1 MGESSYSPGLPVV
14 LEDLEVEEDDEG
26 EGQGDGG
33 DEPVPAK
40 AEERSK
46 SSWWDWHKSN
56 QQKKTVKQSTT
67 VSIDCS

>member
-26 EGQGDGG
+26 EGQGNGG

-40 AEERSK
+40 AEKIPK
-46 SSWWDWHKSN
+46 SS
-56 QQKKTVKQSTT
+56 
-67 VSIDCS
+67 